1 MCKQLHD
8 GRQFC
13 CFCNQIVE
21 TTPHTY
27 CFLANLHNQS
37 GYRATHGSVSIWSCQ
52 NQWSCISGSIGR
64 RKGKWY
70 WWGIWATV
78 LWSLWCHRN
87 DVTFNDPQASSEY
100 VGDMILIRSW
110 MCLKAKVKGFSAS
123 FHDWSSNP
131 AVSLYQL

>member
-1 MCKQLHD
+1 MRVINFAASAIRWRKQH
-8 GRQFC
+8 
-13 CFCNQIVE
+13 
-21 TTPHTY
+21 HTY
-27 CFLANLHNQS
+27 FFLANSHNQS
-37 GYRATHGSVSIWSCQ
+37 GYRATNGLVSIWSCQ

-100 VGDMILIRSW
+100 VGDMILIRSY
-110 MCLKAKVKGFSAS
+110 MNVAS
-123 FHDWSSNP
+123 
-131 AVSLYQL
+131 